1 MSGDLSFVL
10 NLVMLFALG
19 VLALAAQIVQKK
31 PNAAELIGKLG
42 KASGVIGIIAALWGV
57 YGLITALSNISWIA
71 RVSVLLLLTMLAT
84 VTVFIVLGFIFGYA
98 MVASLLNEQA
108 KAKGEQ
114 MRQKLMGFQTIL
126 GYASLI
132 LCAWWLVARLFPR
145 IMFF

>member
-10 NLVMLFALG
+10 NLVMLFVLG

-57 YGLITALSNISWIA
+57 YGLISALSNISWIA

-84 VTVFIVLGFIFGYA
+84 VAVFIVLGFIFGYA
-98 MVASLLNEQA
+98 MVASLLTEQA

-114 MRQKLMGFQTIL
+114 MRQKLMGFQTTL